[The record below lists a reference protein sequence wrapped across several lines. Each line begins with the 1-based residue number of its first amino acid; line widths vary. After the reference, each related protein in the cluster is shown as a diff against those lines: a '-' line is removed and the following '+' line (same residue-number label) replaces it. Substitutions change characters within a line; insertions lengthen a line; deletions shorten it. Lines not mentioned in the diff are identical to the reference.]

1 MWYSSQQSTR
11 RDGTY
16 NAVHRQGHVATGSQ
30 SPTPLPLRP
39 LVRRV
44 NTGVDKGAGGPAPRP
59 QLPGK
64 KERKGVFLS
73 DVQHVYLYSLFN

>member
-1 MWYSSQQSTR
+1 MWYSSQQSAR

-39 LVRRV
+39 LVRHV
-44 NTGVDKGAGGPAPRP
+44 NTGVDKGGGSPAAPPPMAGQKRM
-59 QLPGK
+59 
-64 KERKGVFLS
+64 KGVFLS